1 MLGLMRRRLGRLF
14 ERRRRE
20 SVRTWRTRA
29 VQRLTSECAALLET
43 IRLRLLLLLLR
54 RHPVVRI
61 EPELGVALCVVSTRT
76 RPKAALLATKVLS
89 IEPSTLATKAP
100 KLILRSAVS
109 TLLACEAEPAL
120 LLPVLE
126 PSCRL
131 RLR

>member
-1 MLGLMRRRLGRLF
+1 MFILMY
-14 ERRRRE
+14 
-20 SVRTWRTRA
+20 VPYRTA
-29 VQRLTSECAALLET
+29 SGVAICAALLET

-54 RHPVVRI
+54 MHLVVRI
-61 EPELGVALCVVSTRT
+61 EPELGVALCVVSAQT

-100 KLILRSAVS
+100 KLILRPTVS
-109 TLLACEAEPAL
+109 TLLTRKPETAL